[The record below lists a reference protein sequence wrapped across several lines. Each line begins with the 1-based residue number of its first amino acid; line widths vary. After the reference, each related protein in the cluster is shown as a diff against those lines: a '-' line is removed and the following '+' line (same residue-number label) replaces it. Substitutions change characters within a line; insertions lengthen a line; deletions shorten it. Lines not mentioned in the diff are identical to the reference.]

1 MKKSAKK
8 TYSCP
13 VIMVI
18 DLPCEVLLIGS
29 NINIDPINIDPINID
44 PYADKETIDI
54 PLDDFQTDPDE
65 GTFDAL

>member
-18 DLPCEVLLIGS
+18 DLPCEVLLIAS
-29 NINIDPINIDPINID
+29 NID
-44 PYADKETIDI
+44 PYADKEEIYI

>member
-29 NINIDPINIDPINID
+29 NID

>member
-8 TYSCP
+8 AYSCP
-13 VIMVI
+13 AIMVI

-29 NINIDPINIDPINID
+29 NINIDPINKD

>member
-8 TYSCP
+8 AYSFP
-13 VIMVI
+13 AIMVI
-18 DLPCEVLLIGS
+18 DLPCEVLLIAS
-29 NINIDPINIDPINID
+29 NID